1 MLILK
6 LSGIL
11 NILSILLK
19 QIFKPLKDE
28 VLFCIFKSIN
38 SYFKDYDISK

>member
-11 NILSILLK
+11 NMLSILLK

-28 VLFCIFKSIN
+28 VLFCIKSIN